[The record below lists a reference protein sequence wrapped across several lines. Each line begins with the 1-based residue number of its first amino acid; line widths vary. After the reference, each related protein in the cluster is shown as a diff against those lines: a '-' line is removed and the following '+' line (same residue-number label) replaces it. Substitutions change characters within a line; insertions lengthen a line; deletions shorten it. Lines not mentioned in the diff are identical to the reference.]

1 MAEFGKREMG
11 RRSFLKAAA
20 GAAGT
25 AGLLIVKPG
34 TVRGL
39 EANSKVEVGV
49 IGCGGR
55 GRWIANLFAQNGNY
69 QIVAVHDYFPDRADG
84 AGNEHNVAPERR
96 HTGLGSYKG
105 LLAGKVD
112 AVAII
117 SPPYFHPEQAAASVE
132 AGKHVYLAK
141 PVAVDAP
148 GCNLIGASGKKATEK
163 KRVFLVDF
171 QTRVDP
177 FYMEAL
183 KRVHE
188 GAIGKFAF
196 GEASYHCDRLGAKG
210 EDKTPEGRLRN
221 WVFDKALSGD
231 IITEQNIHAL
241 DVMNW
246 ILQVPPLRAWG
257 KGGRKVRVDV
267 GDCWDH
273 FVLVFEYP
281 DDVAVS
287 FSSRQ
292 FAGHGSQPD
301 GIRNRMFGDQGVLE
315 TAYGGQVL
323 IRGKNFY
330 RGGSSPG
337 IYQEGAIVNIAT
349 FCDSIR
355 NGKVDNPTVAP
366 SVQSNLITI
375 MGRMA
380 AYTGK
385 VVTWE
390 ETVKSTEKLDG
401 RLDGLK
407 A

>member
-1 MAEFGKREMG
+1 M
-11 RRSFLKAAA
+11 
-20 GAAGT
+20 
-25 AGLLIVKPG
+25 
-34 TVRGL
+34 
-39 EANSKVEVGV
+39 
-49 IGCGGR
+49 
-55 GRWIANLFAQNGNY
+55 
-69 QIVAVHDYFPDRADG
+69 
-84 AGNEHNVAPERR
+84 
-96 HTGLGSYKG
+96 
-105 LLAGKVD
+105 
-112 AVAII
+112 
-117 SPPYFHPEQAAASVE
+117 
-132 AGKHVYLAK
+132 
-141 PVAVDAP
+141 P
-148 GCNLIGASGKKATEK
+148 GCNFIGASGKKATEK

-188 GAIGKFAF
+188 GAIGRFAF
-196 GEASYHCDRLGAKG
+196 GEASYHCERFGAKG

-221 WVFDKALSGD
+221 WGFDKALSGD
-231 IITEQNIHAL
+231 IITEQNIHTL

-273 FVLVFEYP
+273 FVLTFEYP

-330 RGGSSPG
+330 RGGKSPQ
-337 IYQEGAIVNIAT
+337 IYKDGAVANIAT
-349 FCDSIR
+349 FHKDIMDGNCG
-355 NGKVDNPTVAP
+355 NATVAP
-366 SVQSNLITI
+366 SVRSNLVTI
-375 MGRMA
+375 LARTA
-380 AYTGK
+380 AYTGQR
-385 VVTWE
+385 VYWA
-390 ETVKSTEKLDG
+390 KLIQSDE
-401 RLDGLK
+401 RLEANLKGLK
-407 A
+407 S